1 MKKIMATVTVLYFLF
16 GIEHAHAVPSF
27 ARQTGLSCNVCHSN
41 PPELTA
47 FGRNFKL
54 KGYVLTD
61 MTASDKVG
69 NTKDLLLSRY
79 IPLSAMILVSD
90 TVYQANQ
97 PASQNNAAGFP
108 QQLSIFLAGGFASHF
123 GGMAQFTYTHADD
136 HFGMD
141 NTDLR
146 YANQGKLAGK
156 DLWYGIT
163 LNNNPTVEDV
173 WNSTPAWGFPWI
185 STASGVSPIASPI
198 INGGLAQDVGG

>member
-1 MKKIMATVTVLYFLF
+1 MKWTLRLAGFATFWFTLQN
-16 GIEHAHAVPSF
+16 ANAVPSF

-54 KGYVLTD
+54 KGYVLANT
-61 MTASDKVG
+61 TATDKVG
-69 NTKDLLLSRY
+69 TTKDLLLSKY
-79 IPLSAMILVSD
+79 IPLSVMVLLSN
-90 TVYQANQ
+90 TSFQANQ
-97 PASQNNAAGFP
+97 PATQNNSAGFP
-108 QQLSIFLAGGFASHF
+108 QQLSIFLAGGYASHF
-123 GGMAQFTYTHADD
+123 GGLAQVTYTHSDD

-156 DLWYGIT
+156 ELEYGVT
-163 LNNNPTVEDV
+163 LNNNPSVEDL

-185 STASGVSPIASPI
+185 STASGVDPIASPV
-198 INGGLAQDVGG
+198 INGGLGQDRS